1 MEASGTCTFSAR
13 AEGCVRCWCVVGQH
27 GFVARERVRALLA
40 LVVSCRG
47 SRNYRLLFNAKCMHC
62 VRSGTARCAG
72 SIASTCETLTR
83 RKDADEMAF
92 IDPS

>member
-1 MEASGTCTFSAR
+1 MEASGTCTFSAYVEGR
-13 AEGCVRCWCVVGQH
+13 ARCWCVVGQH
-27 GFVARERVRALLA
+27 GFAMRERARALLA
-40 LVVSCRG
+40 LAVPCRG
-47 SRNYRLLFNAKCMHC
+47 SRNSSSAFQRQAFVQ

-72 SIASTCETLTR
+72 SIESTCEMLTR